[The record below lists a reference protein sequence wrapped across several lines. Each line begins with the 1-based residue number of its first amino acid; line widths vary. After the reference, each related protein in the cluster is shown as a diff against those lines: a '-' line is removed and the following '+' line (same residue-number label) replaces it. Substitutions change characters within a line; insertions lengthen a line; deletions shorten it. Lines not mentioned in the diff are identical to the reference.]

1 MIEKIKFFKRGYV
14 LDGYPTT
21 VAQAKMLFQ
30 FDDTSS
36 VQQNIDVNK
45 LPDLT
50 VTLTQNTL
58 GVDLFVNQ
66 NSDMDIS
73 IKTLKNTSTK
83 RRLLFSEVD
92 KIHSSS
98 SDIAILSSNVAAKP
112 ILKKQIKK
120 KP

>member
-1 MIEKIKFFKRGYV
+1 
-14 LDGYPTT
+14 
-21 VAQAKMLFQ
+21 
-30 FDDTSS
+30 
-36 VQQNIDVNK
+36 
-45 LPDLT
+45 LT

-58 GVDLFVNQ
+58 GVDLFSDQ
-66 NSDMDIS
+66 NSDIDIS
-73 IKTLKNTSTK
+73 INTLKNTSTK

-98 SDIAILSSNVAAKP
+98 SDIAISTNVAAKP